1 MTKKKDKSPT
11 SFKET
16 KFGILPRGD
25 VIKLESQAVKKG
37 MTLLLSSNKKSITSD
52 FIKEVHK
59 FCFSVIL
66 GKDGGK
72 FRTVQVMYSGKEAPH
87 FSKINELMINLC
99 ADTECA
105 INNLPHKK
113 DKDYLNRLIE
123 LLARFQHRFVYI
135 HPFVDYNGRTAR
147 MFTSFILIKL
157 NLPIIEIKVKSNKD
171 RQKYIKALQKADEG
185 YIEKLEKLVEESL
198 TESLSILV

>member
-16 KFGILPRGD
+16 KFGILPRVD

-37 MTLLLSSNKKSITSD
+37 MNFLLSKNKKPITPE
-52 FIKEVHK
+52 FIKEIHK
-59 FCFSVIL
+59 LCFSNIL
-66 GKDGGK
+66 ENEGGK

-87 FSKINELMINLC
+87 YSKINELMINLC
-99 ADTECA
+99 ADTEYA
-105 INNLPHKK
+105 IKKLPNKK
-113 DKDYLNRLIE
+113 DVGYLNRLIE
-123 LLARFQHRFVYI
+123 LIARFQHRFVYI

-157 NLPIIEIKVKSNKD
+157 NLPIIEIKVKSDKD
-171 RQKYIKALQKADEG
+171 RQKYIKAL
-185 YIEKLEKLVEESL
+185 
-198 TESLSILV
+198 